1 MTATAPTT
9 SPATA
14 IALRVED
21 LSVHYETKQGIVRAV
36 DHVNFDLASGER
48 LGLVGES
55 GSGKSTIALA
65 LMQMIKPPGKIA
77 GGRILL
83 GDADLAGATPEQMRK
98 LRLAK
103 IALVPQGAMNS
114 LNPVMRIKSQLIDG
128 VIAHD
133 GRRRSDR
140 AWLDRRV
147 EELLES
153 VGLRREVGDRYPH
166 ELSGG
171 MKQRVCIATAIA
183 MEPSV
188 IIADEPTSALD
199 VVVQRQIMQTL
210 GAIQRQLGA
219 AVILIGH
226 DMGMMAQFV
235 DRVGVMYG
243 GKLVETS
250 ATRPLFANPHHPYTQ
265 ALISS
270 IPTFEAESHLV
281 KIPGQP
287 HSPLHPPPGC
297 VFHPRCARAMPVCS
311 AVIPLLKDLEPGRK
325 VACHLYDGAGDDVH
339 AAAD

>member
-1 MTATAPTT
+1 MIETQTATA
-9 SPATA
+9 
-14 IALRVED
+14 LRVDD
-21 LSVHYETKQGIVRAV
+21 LSVYYETKRGTVKAV
-36 DHVNFDLASGER
+36 DHVSFTLAQGER
-48 LGLVGES
+48 FGLVGES
-55 GSGKSTIALA
+55 GSGKSTIAQA
-65 LMQMIKPPGKIA
+65 LLRMIKPPGRIA
-77 GGRILL
+77 GGRMFL
-83 GDADLAGATPEQMRK
+83 GEDDLADATPEQMRK
-98 LRLAK
+98 LRLAR

-114 LNPVMRIKSQLIDG
+114 LNPVMRIKAQLVDG
-128 VIAHD
+128 ILAHND
-133 GRRRSDR
+133 NRRPDHDWLEKR
-140 AWLDRRV
+140 AGD
-147 EELLES
+147 LLES
-153 VGLRREVGDRYPH
+153 VGLRREVGERYPH

-235 DRVGVMYG
+235 DRVGVLYG

-250 ATRPLFANPHHPYTQ
+250 ATRPLFENPHHPYTQ

-270 IPTFEAESHLV
+270 IPTFEDESKLV

-287 HSPLHPPPGC
+287 HSPLHLPSGC
-297 VFHPRCARAMPVCS
+297 VFHPRCSRAMPVCS
-311 AVIPLLKDLEPGRK
+311 NIIPILQDMEPGRR
-325 VACHLYDGAGDDVH
+325 VACHLYGESGEVVH

>member
-1 MTATAPTT
+1 MNAATQATA
-9 SPATA
+9 
-14 IALRVED
+14 ALRVED
-21 LSVHYETKQGIVRAV
+21 LSVYYETKRGTVKAV
-36 DHVNFDLASGER
+36 DRVSFSLASGER
-48 LGLVGES
+48 FGLVGES
-55 GSGKSTIALA
+55 GSGKSTIAQA
-65 LMQMIKPPGKIA
+65 LLRLIKPPGRIA
-77 GGRILL
+77 GGRMLL
-83 GDADLAGATPEQMRK
+83 GDDDLADATTEQMRK
-98 LRLAK
+98 VRLAK

-114 LNPVMRIKSQLIDG
+114 LNPVMKIKAQLVDG
-128 VIAHD
+128 ILAHND
-133 GRRRSDR
+133 HRRPDH
-140 AWLDRRV
+140 AWLDKRASD
-147 EELLES
+147 LLDS
-153 VGLRREVGDRYPH
+153 VGLRREVGERYPH

-183 MEPSV
+183 MEPQV

-235 DRVGVMYG
+235 DRVGVLYG

-250 ATRPLFANPHHPYTQ
+250 LTRPLFEKPYHPYTQ

-270 IPTFEAESHLV
+270 IPTFEAESKLV

-287 HSPLHPPPGC
+287 HSPLSPPSGC
-297 VFHPRCARAMPVCS
+297 VFHPRCTFAMPVCS
-311 AVIPLLKDLEPGRK
+311 GVIPLLQDMGDDRR
-325 VACHLYDGAGDDVH
+325 VACHLYGEPGGDLH

>member
-1 MTATAPTT
+1 MIETQTAT
-9 SPATA
+9 
-14 IALRVED
+14 ALRVED
-21 LSVHYETKQGIVRAV
+21 LSVYYETKRGTVKAV
-36 DHVNFDLASGER
+36 DHVSFTLAPGER
-48 LGLVGES
+48 FGLVGES
-55 GSGKSTIALA
+55 GSGKSTIAQA
-65 LMQMIKPPGKIA
+65 LLRMIKPPGRIA
-77 GGRILL
+77 GGRMFL
-83 GDADLAGATPEQMRK
+83 GEDDLADASLEQMRK

-114 LNPVMRIKSQLIDG
+114 LNPVMRIKAQLVDG
-128 VIAHD
+128 ILAHNEK
-133 GRRRSDR
+133 RRPDHD
-140 AWLDRRV
+140 WLDKRAGD
-147 EELLES
+147 LLES
-153 VGLRREVGDRYPH
+153 VGLRREVGERYPH

-235 DRVGVMYG
+235 DRVGVLYG

-250 ATRPLFANPHHPYTQ
+250 ATRPLFEKPHHPYTQ

-270 IPTFEAESHLV
+270 IPTFEDESKLV

-287 HSPLHPPPGC
+287 HSPLNPPSGC
-297 VFHPRCARAMPVCS
+297 VFHPRCVRAMPVCS
-311 AVIPLLKDLEPGRK
+311 SVIPVLQDMEPGRR
-325 VACHLYDGAGDDVH
+325 VACHLYGESGEVVN